1 MTKLSE
7 LGEFG
12 LIDRLAS
19 KVGRGKE
26 VIKGIGD
33 DCAVLDGDDFY
44 TLLTTDMLV
53 SGDHF
58 NRDWQTPRQ
67 IGWKSMVANVSD
79 IAAMGG
85 YPLWALVSLALPDD
99 VDVEYLDSIY
109 DGMISASEKYKMEI
123 IGGDTTHGDILVI
136 NIVIIGRV
144 EKDNL
149 CLRSGAKIGDKI
161 CVTGDLGKSWA
172 GLDLLRAGVDGYT
185 DYHLEPSC
193 RLEEGRVLAP
203 HVNAMIDVSDGLSSE
218 VMHICKQ
225 SGTGAVI
232 DKDKIPVSSRTRE
245 AADKLDKDPYQWALS
260 GGEDFE
266 LVFTIP
272 ESKIEA
278 VSDVPYV
285 IVGDITEKG
294 TYLLEGK
301 QKKELS
307 GGYDHFRL

>member
-1 MTKLSE
+1 MTKLSD

-19 KVGRGKE
+19 KVGAGKE

-33 DCAVLDGDDFY
+33 DCAVLDGDDHY
-44 TLLTTDMLV
+44 TLVTTDMLV

-58 NRDWQTPRQ
+58 NRQWQTPFQ

-85 YPLWALVSLALPDD
+85 YPLWVLVSLALPDD

-109 DGMISASEKYKMEI
+109 DGMNSASKKYDMEI
-123 IGGDTTHGDILVI
+123 IGGDTTHGDIFVV

-144 EKDNL
+144 EKEHL
-149 CLRSGAKIGDKI
+149 CLRSDAKIGDKI

-172 GLDLLRAGVDGYT
+172 GLDLLRAGVEGYT

-193 RLEEGRVLAP
+193 RLEEGRMLAP
-203 HVNAMIDVSDGLSSE
+203 YVNAMIDVSDGLSSE
-218 VMHICKQ
+218 VLHICNQ
-225 SGTGAVI
+225 SGTGAAI
-232 DKDKIPVSSRTRE
+232 YKDKIPISSRTRE
-245 AADKLDKDPYQWALS
+245 AADRLDKDPYRWALS

-272 ESKIEA
+272 ESKLDKI
-278 VSDVPYV
+278 SNIPYFV
-285 IVGDITEKG
+285 VGDVTEKG
-294 TYLLEGK
+294 AYLVEDE
-301 QKKELS
+301 QKRELV
-307 GGYDHFRL
+307 GGYDHFRS